1 MKNYTEIF
9 IKRPVLSSAISLLI
23 FIIGLFSL
31 TALPLRLFPDIVS
44 PVIEINT
51 VYTGAS
57 AEVMNNYVTAVIENA
72 LAGIDGV
79 NYMTAS
85 SSQDISQIS
94 LIMRLGFDPKIAL
107 SAVMAKVSAM
117 SAQLPRDAQKPEIS
131 VGNGDGESAM
141 YLAVTSQQLDRR
153 ELAEYVR
160 QAVKPKLDA
169 INGISAVQILGRT
182 NAMRLWL
189 NPIKM
194 AARGVVAEDI
204 SRAINNENVI
214 TAAGKT
220 DGHDTYFDITATTD
234 LHSVKEFNNIL
245 IKSQNGKYVHLSDIG
260 YAATGDKDS
269 VISTFYNGQPATMIA
284 IKLLP
289 EANPVLVTDQIK
301 KILPAINAA
310 LPLDIKIYNVI
321 DQGRYIHAAIH
332 EVVRTLIITIGIVTL
347 VIYLFLGSLRA
358 LLIPVITIPLSLI
371 GVCGLLSL
379 LGFSINTLTLLA
391 MVLGIGLVVDDAIV
405 IVENIFRHMETGMSV
420 LRSVIEGT
428 REVSYS
434 VIGMSITLAAVY
446 APIAVSKGLTGQLF
460 KEFAFTLSGAVILSG
475 IIALTLTPMLC
486 SRWLITDSLKTK
498 FIHRIESYQKQI
510 LYRYQRILHVAL
522 INAKKCLFIWVGILV
537 SLILL
542 FNIIPKQLSPE
553 EDQGVLIAISSAP
566 NYTNANFINR
576 YANEAMSKYD
586 SLKESDQKIMIAG
599 VPSEHQALAF
609 ISLYDWDKRTKSA
622 MELQPELQKLA
633 NQVPGVQTIIIN
645 PPSLPGEGDMPL
657 QIVLKST
664 EPYEVLYNQAN
675 AIIGSAWAS
684 HLFNFVQLDLNY
696 DQPVLKLQINKNAA
710 TVLGISMQEISAA
723 LSLMLGGNKIQ
734 EYTENSSSYFVI
746 PQAEPQFRT
755 NPSELYT
762 IHLKTASGK
771 LVPLSSV
778 AKIITAVQPEQ
789 LNQFQ
794 KMNAITITGQMAKHK
809 SLQQGIQFFQN
820 VTQQKAYDQI
830 TLDYSGGARQ
840 FMTEGQ
846 KMPEIFLAALIIIFI
861 VLAIQFESYRSPF
874 IILLGSAPFAIFSAC
889 LALELGAGSLNI
901 YTQIGLLTLVGL
913 ITKHGILITD
923 FANKMQ
929 RSGLS
934 KYEAVVAAANMRF
947 RPILMTTAAMV
958 LGVMPLVLA
967 NGAGAVSRGQLGMV
981 IASGMFIG
989 TILTMILLPV
999 LYLYIAPVIGE
1010 NKFINIPHHSS
1021 TIETEIN

>member
-9 IKRPVLSSAISLLI
+9 IKRPVMSSAISLLI

-31 TALPLRLFPDIVS
+31 TALPLRLFPDIAS

-51 VYTGAS
+51 VYIGAS

-79 NYMTAS
+79 NYMSAS
-85 SSQDISQIS
+85 SSQDSSHIS
-94 LIMRLGFDPKIAL
+94 LVMQLGFDPKIAL

-131 VGNGDGESAM
+131 VGNGDGESVM
-141 YLAVTSQQLDRR
+141 YLALTSQQLGRR

-160 QAVKPKLDA
+160 QGVKPKLDV
-169 INGISAVQILGRT
+169 INGVSEVQILGRI

-194 AARGVVAEDI
+194 ASRGVIAEDI
-204 SRAINNENVI
+204 NRAVNNENVI

-220 DGHDTYFDITATTD
+220 DAHDTYFDITATTD
-234 LHSVKEFNNIL
+234 LHSVEEFNNIL
-245 IKSQNGKYVHLSDIG
+245 IKSQNGTYVHLSDIG
-260 YAATGDKDS
+260 YAATGDQAS
-269 VISTFYNGQPATMIA
+269 TISTFYNGQPATMIS

-301 KILPAINAA
+301 KILPAINAS
-310 LPLDIKIYNVI
+310 LPLDVKIYNVF
-321 DQGRYIHAAIH
+321 DEGRYIHEAIH

-371 GVCGLLSL
+371 GVCSL
-379 LGFSINTLTLLA
+379 LALMGFSINTLTLLA

-420 LRSVIEGT
+420 IRSVIEGT

-446 APIAVSKGLTGQLF
+446 APIAFSKGLTGQLF
-460 KEFAFTLSGAVILSG
+460 KEFAVTLSGAVIISG
-475 IIALTLTPMLC
+475 IIALTLSPMLC
-486 SRWLITDSLKTK
+486 SRWLNADSLKSN
-498 FIHRIESYQKQI
+498 FNHLIETYQKKI
-510 LYRYQRILHVAL
+510 LFRYQRVLHSAL
-522 INAKKCLFIWVGILV
+522 NNSKKCLSIWAGIIF
-537 SLILL
+537 SLLIL
-542 FNIIPKQLSPE
+542 FNIIPKQLAPE
-553 EDQGVLIAISSAP
+553 EDQGVLLAISSAP
-566 NYTNANFINR
+566 NYTNSNFIYR
-576 YANEAMSKYD
+576 YANEVMSQFNFF
-586 SLKESDQKIMIAG
+586 KESEQKIIIAG

-609 ISLYDWDKRTKSA
+609 IILDEWNKRTKSA

-664 EPYEVLYNQAN
+664 EPFEILYNQAN
-675 AIIGSAWAS
+675 ELISSAWGS

-696 DQPVLKLQINKNAA
+696 DQPVLKLNINKNAA
-710 TVLGISMQEISAA
+710 HVLGISMQAISDS
-723 LSLMLGGNKIQ
+723 LNLMLGGNKIQ

-746 PQAEPQFRT
+746 PQVEPQFRT
-755 NPSELYT
+755 NPSQLYN

-778 AKIITAVQPEQ
+778 AKIITSVQPEQ

-794 KMNAITITGQMAKHK
+794 KMNAITITGQMAKHH
-809 SLQQGIQFFQN
+809 SLQEGIHFFQKI
-820 VTQQKAYDQI
+820 TQQKAYEPI

-846 KMPEIFLAALIIIFI
+846 KMPEIFLTALIIIFI

-889 LALELGAGSLNI
+889 LALELGAGTLNI

-929 RSGLS
+929 QSGLT
-934 KYEAVVAAANMRF
+934 KYEAIVEAASMRF
-947 RPILMTTAAMV
+947 RPILMTTSAMV

-967 NGAGAVSRGQLGMV
+967 KQKNAGVRTKPVYAKGM
-981 IASGMFIG
+981 SQ
-989 TILTMILLPV
+989 
-999 LYLYIAPVIGE
+999 
-1010 NKFINIPHHSS
+1010 
-1021 TIETEIN
+1021 